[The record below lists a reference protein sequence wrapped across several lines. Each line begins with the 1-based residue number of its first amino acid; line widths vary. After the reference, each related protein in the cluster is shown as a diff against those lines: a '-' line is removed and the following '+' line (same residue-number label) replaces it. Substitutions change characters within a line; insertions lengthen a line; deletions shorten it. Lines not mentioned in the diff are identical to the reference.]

1 MQPRRFLLSLVFVSL
16 IAHVPLRAEDR
27 NAPPPPER
35 LVVVGDSL
43 SAGVQNFSL
52 LFSQQPH
59 GYASVIAKQAGWP
72 LTLPL
77 VPYPGAPNVLHL
89 VQKSPPV
96 VEPVKGTLLFP
107 RLNPFVQ
114 PTNIAVPGLTVTSAL
129 ALRPDPSSTNPETQ
143 WATIVL
149 GFPSLFQGKAPT
161 EIELANSLHPKTL
174 IEWVGNNNALV
185 PALAGQLEILTPVD
199 IFHTAYEQILD
210 SLSLDGVRLI
220 TATIPDVTEIAY
232 FVSMPALARQ
242 LALQGHPGLEPA
254 QLAAA
259 LGIGVND
266 YVRPSAQTF
275 IIDILMG
282 KMSGPLPAE
291 CPAPLP
297 DLGVATLPC
306 VLTAADA
313 QKVRDTVQAYNQV
326 IMTQTQAHGG
336 LVVDIHA
343 LVDQIYM
350 NGYQI
355 PGTNIVLSTDFLGG
369 LFSLDGIHPTAT
381 GYGVIANE
389 FIRKMD
395 EFYQLN
401 IPQANILAIYLADP
415 LRADASPGIVP
426 SP

>member
-1 MQPRRFLLSLVFVSL
+1 MQLRRFLLSLVLLSAFM
-16 IAHVPLRAEDR
+16 HVPLRAEDR
-27 NAPPPPER
+27 NAPPTPDR

-59 GYASVIAKQAGWP
+59 GYASVIARQAGWP

-107 RLNPFVQ
+107 RLNPLVQ
-114 PTNIAVPGLTVTSAL
+114 PTNIAVPGLTVASAL

-149 GFPSLFQGKAPT
+149 GFPSLYQRKAPT
-161 EIELANSLHPKTL
+161 EIELANALHPKTL
-174 IEWVGNNNALV
+174 IEWVGNNDALV
-185 PALAGQLEILTPVD
+185 PALVGQLAALTPLGT
-199 IFHTAYEQILD
+199 FQAAYEQILD

-220 TATIPDVTEIAY
+220 TATIPDVTKIAY
-232 FVSMPALARQ
+232 FTSVASLARQ
-242 LALQGHPGLEPA
+242 FNQTPA
-254 QLAAA
+254 AIAAV

-266 YVRPSAQTF
+266 YIRPSAQNY
-275 IIDILMG
+275 ILQILVQHSMT
-282 KMSGPLPAE
+282 GPLPTD

-313 QKVRDTVQAYNQV
+313 QKIRDTVEAYNQT
-326 IMTQTQAHGG
+326 IMTQTHMHNG

-343 LVDQIYM
+343 LVDQIHA
-350 NGYQI
+350 NGYRI
-355 PGTNIVLSTDFLGG
+355 PETNIVLTTDFLGG
-369 LFSLDGIHPTAT
+369 LFSLDGIHPTDT

-389 FIRKMD
+389 FIRRMD
-395 EFYQLN
+395 EFYQLK
-401 IPQANILAIYLADP
+401 IPQANMLAIYLADP
-415 LRADASPGIVP
+415 LRRDASPRIVP
-426 SP
+426 NR